1 MVLTQDVRQVAPNP
15 RDKSCPFFTRRHLKL
30 RVVAREEFLPDEPV
44 RRFQARD
51 PAKRQFLRQPVLER
65 PRASGE
71 SAAILWMFICR
82 IARPNWVGLALSTWP
97 PASGVVQS

>member
-1 MVLTQDVRQVAPNP
+1 MTALEFHAVVRPRCPLMVLTQDVRQVAPNP

-51 PAKRQFLRQPVLER
+51 PAKRPSLSF
-65 PRASGE
+65 RA
-71 SAAILWMFICR
+71 
-82 IARPNWVGLALSTWP
+82 
-97 PASGVVQS
+97 